1 MSSFHGV
8 MVFDGTEI
16 IACCSGDG
24 DFAMMPDA
32 SSSPVQRRRT
42 NEL

>member
-1 MSSFHGV
+1 ML
-8 MVFDGTEI
+8 DGTEI

-32 SSSPVQRRRT
+32 QPIPRT
-42 NEL
+42 ATSNERVVN